1 MKIFDVEINDE
12 IYYSVKEVFNIF
24 LLDDRIK
31 EFYFVNHKM
40 NIKVKYEEIKFDFN
54 SDGLFFVYFE
64 TSELCRK
71 YHNMIDIINL
81 N

>member
-31 EFYFVNHKM
+31 EFYFVNFLNEKSLFSFLEK
-40 NIKVKYEEIKFDFN
+40 NGYPIL
-54 SDGLFFVYFE
+54 GL
-64 TSELCRK
+64 
-71 YHNMIDIINL
+71 
-81 N
+81 